1 MDSFYDDPP
10 QMVDEVAR
18 IGLSGAVKFI
28 TFAEEMSEMNL
39 SKYSCY
45 NSDWLL

>member
-1 MDSFYDDPP
+1 MDSFYNDPP

-28 TFAEEMSEMNL
+28 TFSAANEQNEFV
-39 SKYSCY
+39 KVQ
-45 NSDWLL
+45 LL